1 MITERQVEHYLALKV
16 CSIGGLC
23 FKFTSP
29 GNAGVPDRI
38 VIHEGRVMF
47 VELKKPGE
55 TPRELQKF
63 TAKKMRDKGVFVY
76 CMSCKQQVDAFINEL
91 IASPKYPK
99 EYNYD
104 AI

>member
-1 MITERQVEHYLALKV
+1 MIETQVERYLALKV
-16 CSIGGLC
+16 QDAGGLC

-47 VELKKPGE
+47 VELKRPGE
-55 TPRELQKF
+55 TPRELQRFIARKIR
-63 TAKKMRDKGVFVY
+63 ANGSFVY
-76 CMSCKQQVDAFINEL
+76 CISRKEQVDAFVAEL